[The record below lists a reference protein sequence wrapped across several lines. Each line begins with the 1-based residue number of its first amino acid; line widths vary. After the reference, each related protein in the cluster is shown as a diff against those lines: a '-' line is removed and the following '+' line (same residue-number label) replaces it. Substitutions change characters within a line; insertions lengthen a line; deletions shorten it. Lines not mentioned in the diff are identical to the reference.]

1 MIMNSETIS
10 KLAEKLY
17 EDRKN
22 IEDKSQ
28 NFDAQ
33 AVYDILDSLEVLR
46 KPIKEYFEMTEDDY
60 YQNES
65 DHRLT
70 LQNPDQKL
78 SELHDRVQVNHVDG
92 SLSGHKI
99 NFTYNHEDPY
109 ESGDYKVK
117 TDINLV
123 SFAFTVIG
131 AVYDNT
137 IVADVRN
144 SVSKDAILSIGL
156 AAHAIEEWQ

>member
-1 MIMNSETIS
+1 MNSETIS
-10 KLAEKLY
+10 NLADWLYTNREK
-17 EDRKN
+17 

-28 NFDAQ
+28 EFDAQ
-33 AVYDILDSLEVLR
+33 KVYDVLDSLEVLR
-46 KPIKEYFEMTEDDY
+46 KPIKEYFDMTEDDY

-70 LQNPDQKL
+70 LQNPDNKL

-92 SLSGHKI
+92 SLADHDI

-109 ESGDYKVK
+109 ANGDYKVK
-117 TDINLV
+117 TDIDLITY
-123 SFAFTVIG
+123 SFTVIG

-144 SVSKDAILSIGL
+144 SISNDAILTIGL
-156 AAHAIEEWQ
+156 AAHAVEAWQE

>member
-1 MIMNSETIS
+1 MDSETIS

-17 EDRKN
+17 EDRNK

-28 NFDAQ
+28 KFDAQ
-33 AVYDILDSLEVLR
+33 EVYDILDSLEVLR
-46 KPIKEYFEMTEDDY
+46 KPIKTYFDMTEDDY

-70 LQNPDQKL
+70 LQNPTQKL

-92 SLSGHKI
+92 SLDAHEI

-109 ESGDYKVK
+109 ATGDYKVK
-117 TDINLV
+117 TDLSLV

-144 SVSKDAILSIGL
+144 SLSKDAVLSIGL
-156 AAHAIEEWQ
+156 AARAIGDWQ

>member
-1 MIMNSETIS
+1 MNSETIS
-10 KLAEKLY
+10 KLAEGLY
-17 EDRKN
+17 EDRKK
-22 IEDKSQ
+22 IEDKSEK
-28 NFDAQ
+28 FDAQ
-33 AVYDILDSLEVLR
+33 KVYDILDSLEVLR
-46 KPIKEYFEMTEDDY
+46 KPIKDYFEMTEDDY

-70 LQNPDQKL
+70 LQHPDHKL
-78 SELHDRVQVNHVDG
+78 NQLHDRVQVNHVDG
-92 SLSGHKI
+92 SLMGHEI

-109 ESGDYKVK
+109 AGGDYKVM
-117 TDINLV
+117 TDINLI

-156 AAHAIEEWQ
+156 AAKAVEEWQK

>member
-1 MIMNSETIS
+1 MNSETIS
-10 KLAEKLY
+10 KLAEWLDTNK
-17 EDRKN
+17 KK
-22 IEDKSQ
+22 IEDKSEKL
-28 NFDAQ
+28 DAQ
-33 AVYDILDSLEVLR
+33 NVYDVLDSLEVLR

-70 LQNPDQKL
+70 LQNPENKL

-92 SLSGHKI
+92 SLADHDI
-99 NFTYNHEDPY
+99 NFSYNHEDPY
-109 ESGDYKVK
+109 AEGAYKAK
-117 TDINLV
+117 TDLDLINY
-123 SFAFTVIG
+123 SFVVIG

-144 SVSKDAILSIGL
+144 SVSRDAILSIGL
-156 AAHAIEEWQ
+156 AAHAVEEWQ

>member
-1 MIMNSETIS
+1 MNSETIS
-10 KLAEKLY
+10 TLADWLY
-17 EDRKN
+17 TNRKK
-22 IEDKSQ
+22 IEDKSEK
-28 NFDAQ
+28 FDAQ
-33 AVYDILDSLEVLR
+33 KVYNILDSLEVLR
-46 KPIKEYFEMTEDDY
+46 KPIKEYFDMTEDDY

-92 SLSGHKI
+92 SLEGHDI

-109 ESGDYKVK
+109 AEKEYQVK

-123 SFAFTVIG
+123 NYSFTVIG

-144 SVSKDAILSIGL
+144 SISKDAILSIGL

>member
-1 MIMNSETIS
+1 MNSETIS

-17 EDRKN
+17 EDRNN
-22 IEDKSQ
+22 IEEKSQ
-28 NFDAQ
+28 TFEAQ

-46 KPIKEYFEMTEDDY
+46 KPIKEYFDMTEDDY

-70 LQNPDQKL
+70 LQKPTQKL

-92 SLSGHKI
+92 SLDAHEI

-109 ESGDYKVK
+109 ADGDYKVK
-117 TDINLV
+117 TDLNLV

-144 SVSKDAILSIGL
+144 SLSKDAILSIGL
-156 AAHAIEEWQ
+156 AAHAIEAWQK

>member
-1 MIMNSETIS
+1 MNSETIS

-17 EDRKN
+17 EDRNK
-22 IEDKSQ
+22 IEEKSQ
-28 NFDAQ
+28 TFETQ

-46 KPIKEYFEMTEDDY
+46 KPIKEYFDMTEDDY

-70 LQNPDQKL
+70 LQNPTHKL

-92 SLSGHKI
+92 SLDAHEI

-109 ESGDYKVK
+109 AGGDYKVK
-117 TDINLV
+117 TDLNLV

-144 SVSKDAILSIGL
+144 SLSKDAVLSIGL
-156 AAHAIEEWQ
+156 AAHAIEAWQ

>member
-1 MIMNSETIS
+1 MNSETIS

-17 EDRKN
+17 EDRNK
-22 IEDKSQ
+22 IEEKSQ
-28 NFDAQ
+28 TFEAQ

-46 KPIKEYFEMTEDDY
+46 KPIKEYFDMTEDDY

-70 LQNPDQKL
+70 LQNPTHKL

-92 SLSGHKI
+92 SLDAHEI

-109 ESGDYKVK
+109 AGGDYKVK
-117 TDINLV
+117 TDLNLV

-144 SVSKDAILSIGL
+144 SLSKDAVLSIGL
-156 AAHAIEEWQ
+156 AAHAIEAWQ

>member
-1 MIMNSETIS
+1 MNSETIS
-10 KLAEKLY
+10 NLADWLATNK
-17 EDRKN
+17 KK

-28 NFDAQ
+28 KLDAQ
-33 AVYDILDSLEVLR
+33 KVYDILDALEVLR
-46 KPIKEYFEMTEDDY
+46 KPIKEYFDMTEEDY

-70 LQNPDQKL
+70 LQNPKNKL

-92 SLSGHKI
+92 SLDAHEV

-109 ESGDYKVK
+109 ISEDYKVK
-117 TDINLV
+117 TDLNIVNY
-123 SFAFTVIG
+123 SFTVIG

-144 SVSKDAILSIGL
+144 SLSRDAILSIGL

>member
-1 MIMNSETIS
+1 MNSETIS
-10 KLAEKLY
+10 TLADWLY
-17 EDRKN
+17 TNRNK
-22 IEDKSQ
+22 IEDKSEK
-28 NFDAQ
+28 FDAQ
-33 AVYDILDSLEVLR
+33 KVYDILDSLEVLR
-46 KPIKEYFEMTEDDY
+46 KPIKEYFDMTEDDY

-65 DHRLT
+65 DHLLT
-70 LQNPDQKL
+70 LQKPDQKL

-92 SLSGHKI
+92 SLEGHDI

-109 ESGDYKVK
+109 AEDEYQVKV
-117 TDINLV
+117 DINLV
-123 SFAFTVIG
+123 NYSFTVIG

-144 SVSKDAILSIGL
+144 SISKDAILSIGL

>member
-1 MIMNSETIS
+1 MNSETIS
-10 KLAEKLY
+10 NLADWLFTN
-17 EDRKN
+17 RKEL
-22 IEDKSQ
+22 EDKSVK
-28 NFDAQ
+28 FDAQ
-33 AVYDILDSLEVLR
+33 KVYDILDSLGVLR
-46 KPIKEYFEMTEDDY
+46 KPIKEYFDMTEDDY

-70 LQNPDQKL
+70 LQNPTHKL

-92 SLSGHKI
+92 SLDAHEI

-109 ESGDYKVK
+109 AGGDYKVK
-117 TDINLV
+117 TDLNLV

-144 SVSKDAILSIGL
+144 SLSKDAVLSIGL
-156 AAHAIEEWQ
+156 AAHAIEAWQ

>member
-1 MIMNSETIS
+1 MDSETIS
-10 KLAEKLY
+10 KLAEWL
-17 EDRKN
+17 DKN
-22 IEDKSQ
+22 DKDIEKKTE

-33 AVYDILDSLEVLR
+33 KVYEILDSLEVLR
-46 KPIKEYFEMTEDDY
+46 KPIKDYFDMTEDDY

-70 LQNPDQKL
+70 LQNPTHKL
-78 SELHDRVQVNHVDG
+78 SELHDRVLVNHVDG
-92 SLSGHKI
+92 SLSGHDI

-109 ESGDYKVK
+109 AEGEYKAK
-117 TDINLV
+117 TDLDV
-123 SFAFTVIG
+123 VTYSFVVIG
-131 AVYDNT
+131 AVYNNT

-144 SVSKDAILSIGL
+144 SISKDAILSIGL

>member
-1 MIMNSETIS
+1 MNSETIS
-10 KLAEKLY
+10 VLAEKLY
-17 EDRKN
+17 EDRNK

-28 NFDAQ
+28 KFTAQ
-33 AVYDILDSLEVLR
+33 EVYDILDSLEVLR
-46 KPIKEYFEMTEDDY
+46 KPIKEYFDMTEDDY

-70 LQNPDQKL
+70 LQHPTQKL

-92 SLSGHKI
+92 SLADHNI
-99 NFTYNHEDPY
+99 NFTYNHEDPFV
-109 ESGDYKVK
+109 SGDYKVK
-117 TDINLV
+117 TDLDLV
-123 SFAFTVIG
+123 SFAFSIIG

-144 SVSKDAILSIGL
+144 SLSKDAILSIGL
-156 AAHAIEEWQ
+156 AAHAIEAWEK

>member
-1 MIMNSETIS
+1 MNSETIS
-10 KLAEKLY
+10 TLADWLY
-17 EDRKN
+17 TNRKK
-22 IEDKSQ
+22 IEDKSEK
-28 NFDAQ
+28 FDAQ
-33 AVYDILDSLEVLR
+33 KVYDILDSLEVLR
-46 KPIKEYFEMTEDDY
+46 KPIKEYFDMTEDDY

-92 SLSGHKI
+92 SLEGHDI

-109 ESGDYKVK
+109 AEKEYQVR

-123 SFAFTVIG
+123 NYSFTVIG

-144 SVSKDAILSIGL
+144 SISKDAILSIGL

>member
-1 MIMNSETIS
+1 MNSETIS

-17 EDRKN
+17 EDRNK
-22 IEDKSQ
+22 IEEKSQ
-28 NFDAQ
+28 TFEAQ

-46 KPIKEYFEMTEDDY
+46 KPIKEYFDMTEDDY

-70 LQNPDQKL
+70 LQSPTHKL

-92 SLSGHKI
+92 SLDAHEI

-109 ESGDYKVK
+109 AGGDYKVK
-117 TDINLV
+117 TDLNLV

-144 SVSKDAILSIGL
+144 SLSKDAVLSIGL
-156 AAHAIEEWQ
+156 AAHAIEAWQ

>member
-1 MIMNSETIS
+1 MNSETIS
-10 KLAEKLY
+10 NLADWLY
-17 EDRKN
+17 TNRKS

-28 NFDAQ
+28 KFDAQ
-33 AVYDILDSLEVLR
+33 KVYDILDELEVLR
-46 KPIKEYFEMTEDDY
+46 KPIKTYFDMTEDDY

-78 SELHDRVQVNHVDG
+78 TELHDRVQVNHVDG
-92 SLSGHKI
+92 SLADHDI

-109 ESGDYKVK
+109 AEGDYKAK
-117 TDINLV
+117 TDIDLI
-123 SFAFTVIG
+123 SFSFTVIG

-144 SVSKDAILSIGL
+144 SISKDAILTIGL
-156 AAHAIEEWQ
+156 AAHAIAAWQ

>member
-1 MIMNSETIS
+1 
-10 KLAEKLY
+10 
-17 EDRKN
+17 
-22 IEDKSQ
+22 
-28 NFDAQ
+28 
-33 AVYDILDSLEVLR
+33 
-46 KPIKEYFEMTEDDY
+46 MTEEDY

-70 LQNPDQKL
+70 LQNPKNKL

-92 SLSGHKI
+92 SLDAHEV

-109 ESGDYKVK
+109 ISEDYKVK
-117 TDINLV
+117 TDLNIVNY
-123 SFAFTVIG
+123 SFTVIG

-144 SVSKDAILSIGL
+144 SLSRDAILSIGL

>member
-1 MIMNSETIS
+1 MNSETIS

-17 EDRKN
+17 EDRKQ

-28 NFDAQ
+28 AFDAQ
-33 AVYDILDSLEVLR
+33 EVYDILDSLEVLR
-46 KPIKEYFEMTEDDY
+46 KPIKEYFDMTEDDY

-70 LQNPDQKL
+70 LQNPNQKL

-92 SLSGHKI
+92 SLDAHEI

-109 ESGDYKVK
+109 TGGDYKVK
-117 TDINLV
+117 TDLNLV

-144 SVSKDAILSIGL
+144 SLSKDAVLSIGL
-156 AAHAIEEWQ
+156 AAHAIEDWK

>member
-1 MIMNSETIS
+1 MNSETIS
-10 KLAEKLY
+10 NLADWLATNK
-17 EDRKN
+17 KK

-28 NFDAQ
+28 KLDAQ
-33 AVYDILDSLEVLR
+33 KVYDILDALEVLR
-46 KPIKEYFEMTEDDY
+46 KPIKEYFDMTEEDY

-70 LQNPDQKL
+70 LQNPKNKL

-92 SLSGHKI
+92 SLDAHEV

-109 ESGDYKVK
+109 VSGDYKVK
-117 TDINLV
+117 TDLNIVNY
-123 SFAFTVIG
+123 SFTVIG

-144 SVSKDAILSIGL
+144 SLSRDAILSIGL

>member
-1 MIMNSETIS
+1 MDSETIS
-10 KLAEKLY
+10 NLADWLY
-17 EDRKN
+17 TNRKK

-28 NFDAQ
+28 EFDAQ
-33 AVYDILDSLEVLR
+33 KIYDILDSLGVLR

-70 LQNPDQKL
+70 LQNPGNKL

-92 SLSGHKI
+92 SFAGHDI

-109 ESGDYKVK
+109 GKGDYKVK
-117 TDINLV
+117 TDVDLIDY
-123 SFAFTVIG
+123 SFTVIG

-144 SVSKDAILSIGL
+144 SISKDAILSIGL
-156 AAHAIEEWQ
+156 AARAVEEYLK

>member
-1 MIMNSETIS
+1 MNSETIS

-17 EDRKN
+17 EDRKQ

-28 NFDAQ
+28 AFDAQ
-33 AVYDILDSLEVLR
+33 EVYDILDSLEVLR
-46 KPIKEYFEMTEDDY
+46 KPIKEYFDMTEDDY

-70 LQNPDQKL
+70 LQNPNQKL

-92 SLSGHKI
+92 SLDAHEI

-109 ESGDYKVK
+109 AGGDYKVK
-117 TDINLV
+117 TDLNLV

-144 SVSKDAILSIGL
+144 SLSKDAVLSIGL
-156 AAHAIEEWQ
+156 AAHAIEDWK

>member
-1 MIMNSETIS
+1 MNSETIS
-10 KLAEKLY
+10 TLADWLY
-17 EDRKN
+17 INRKK
-22 IEDKSQ
+22 IEDKSEK
-28 NFDAQ
+28 FDAQ
-33 AVYDILDSLEVLR
+33 KVYDILDSLEVLR
-46 KPIKEYFEMTEDDY
+46 KPIKEYFDMTEDDY

-92 SLSGHKI
+92 SLEGHDI

-109 ESGDYKVK
+109 AEKEYQVK

-123 SFAFTVIG
+123 NYSFTVIG

-144 SVSKDAILSIGL
+144 SISKDAILSIGL

>member
-1 MIMNSETIS
+1 MNSETIS
-10 KLAEKLY
+10 TLADWLY
-17 EDRKN
+17 TNRKQL
-22 IEDKSQ
+22 EDKSQ
-28 NFDAQ
+28 EFDAQ
-33 AVYDILDSLEVLR
+33 KVYDVLDSLEVLR
-46 KPIKEYFEMTEDDY
+46 KPIKEYFDMTEDEY

-70 LQNPDQKL
+70 LQSPDNKL

-92 SLSGHKI
+92 SLAGHEI

-109 ESGDYKVK
+109 ATGDYKAK
-117 TDINLV
+117 TDINLINY
-123 SFAFTVIG
+123 SFTVIG

-144 SVSKDAILSIGL
+144 SISRDAILSIGL
-156 AAHAIEEWQ
+156 AANAIENWQK

>member
-1 MIMNSETIS
+1 MNSETIS

-17 EDRKN
+17 EDRNK
-22 IEDKSQ
+22 IEEKSQ
-28 NFDAQ
+28 TFEAQ

-46 KPIKEYFEMTEDDY
+46 KPIKEYFDMTEDDY

-70 LQNPDQKL
+70 LQSPTHKL

-92 SLSGHKI
+92 SLDAHEI

-109 ESGDYKVK
+109 AGGDYKVK
-117 TDINLV
+117 TDLNLV

-137 IVADVRN
+137 IDADVRN
-144 SVSKDAILSIGL
+144 SLSKDAVLSIGL
-156 AAHAIEEWQ
+156 AAHAIEAWQ

>member
-1 MIMNSETIS
+1 MNSETIS
-10 KLAEKLY
+10 NLADWLY
-17 EDRKN
+17 THREN
-22 IEDKSQ
+22 IEEKSEK
-28 NFDAQ
+28 FDAQ
-33 AVYDILDSLEVLR
+33 KVYDILDALEVLR
-46 KPIKEYFEMTEDDY
+46 KPIKEYFDKTEDDY

-70 LQNPDQKL
+70 LQNPDRKL

-92 SLSGHKI
+92 SLADHDI

-109 ESGDYKVK
+109 AEGEYTVK
-117 TDINLV
+117 TDIDLI
-123 SFAFTVIG
+123 SYSFTVIG

-144 SVSKDAILSIGL
+144 AVSNDAILSIGL
-156 AAHAIEEWQ
+156 AAHAIEAWQE

>member
-1 MIMNSETIS
+1 MNSETIS
-10 KLAEKLY
+10 TVAEGLY
-17 EDRKN
+17 TDRKK

-28 NFDAQ
+28 KFDATE
-33 AVYDILDSLEVLR
+33 VYDILDSLEVLR
-46 KPIKEYFEMTEDDY
+46 KPIKEYFDMTEDDY

-70 LQNPDQKL
+70 LQHPDHKL

-92 SLSGHKI
+92 SLDGHEI

-109 ESGDYKVK
+109 AEGEYKVK
-117 TDINLV
+117 TDINLINY
-123 SFAFTVIG
+123 SFTVIG

-144 SVSKDAILSIGL
+144 SLSKDAVLSIGL
-156 AAHAIEEWQ
+156 AAHAVEAWQE

>member
-1 MIMNSETIS
+1 MNSETIS
-10 KLAEKLY
+10 NLADWLYTNREK
-17 EDRKN
+17 

-28 NFDAQ
+28 EFDAQ
-33 AVYDILDSLEVLR
+33 KVYDVLDSLEVLR
-46 KPIKEYFEMTEDDY
+46 KPIKEYFDMTEEDY

-70 LQNPDQKL
+70 LQNPKNKL

-92 SLSGHKI
+92 SLDAHEV

-109 ESGDYKVK
+109 ISEDYKVK
-117 TDINLV
+117 TDLNIVNY
-123 SFAFTVIG
+123 SFTVIG

-144 SVSKDAILSIGL
+144 SLSRDAILSIGL